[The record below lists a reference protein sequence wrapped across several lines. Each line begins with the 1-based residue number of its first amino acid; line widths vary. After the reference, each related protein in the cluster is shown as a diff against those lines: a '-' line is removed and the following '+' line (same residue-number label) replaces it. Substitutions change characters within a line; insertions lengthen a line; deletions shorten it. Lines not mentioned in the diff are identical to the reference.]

1 MGLKDRILIADD
13 SEMNQELLTEILGD
27 KYDYLYAGD
36 GVQVVEQ
43 LNDDAEV
50 DLILL
55 DINMPRMDGFEVLR
69 VMNERRWIEEIPV
82 IVISAEYDAEY
93 IQRAY
98 DLGTTDY
105 INRPFSVSVV
115 QHRVENTLM
124 LYSRQRRLVQLVEEQ
139 VYDREKINNTMINIL
154 SHVIE
159 SRNNESGSH
168 TLHMRSISN
177 LILHHLTKITDRY
190 PMTESDISMITM
202 ASALHDI
209 GKITIPKA
217 ILNKPGKL
225 TAEEW
230 EIMKTHAANGDE
242 VLNSAPVLQSEPLV
256 QAGRELCRWR
266 HERWGGGGYPDGVSG
281 DEIPISAQVVALAD
295 VYDALTS
302 ERCYKKAFSHE
313 RAIEMICN
321 GECGAFNP
329 LLIECLQAVA
339 DKLQWNLKSDPSAFD
354 YQAEAQQLANEML
367 NNKELPL
374 SDRSRRLLI
383 NERTKKEF
391 FAGQCQGVQFEYDHI
406 LQKVIYHNWYEDPGE
421 GRKVLYISEGDDV
434 RLLSREDWDTLKQRI
449 NSTTPEEPTV
459 TMQVLIPVHG
469 EYRWHRLTA
478 KTIWPLRGGDY
489 ISALG
494 QFIDIHDQVTRVGL
508 RNLFSSG
515 ETMEQV
521 AHVLRD
527 IFGVVRLVDPA
538 GSHVLEVQ
546 EDGQLVQT
554 DKLCYDIWGRG
565 ECCENCS
572 SLRAL
577 KKKNWL
583 SKLEIKDGKFYSVLS
598 KYVRAGD
605 RDCVLEIAFCMDESG
620 EQPLHD
626 HSPNRTNLLL
636 LNFYR
641 DSLTRVYSRMYLD
654 DFLPNLEQCDGVAL
668 VDVDRFKHINDTYGH
683 PIGDIALK
691 HVAKVISSCLREE
704 DVMVRY
710 GGDEFL
716 LLFSEIP
723 EPDFYAKLQEIR
735 AAVRKSQLEDYPQ
748 IQLDVSLGGA
758 YRVYPLSQAITKADK
773 EMYKNKSAH
782 QEGN

>member
-256 QAGRELCRWR
+256 KTAHEICRWH
-266 HERWGGGGYPDGVSG
+266 HERWDGGGYPDGLSG

-406 LQKVIYHNWYEDPGE
+406 LQKVIYHNWY
-421 GRKVLYISEGDDV
+421 
-434 RLLSREDWDTLKQRI
+434 
-449 NSTTPEEPTV
+449 
-459 TMQVLIPVHG
+459 
-469 EYRWHRLTA
+469 
-478 KTIWPLRGGDY
+478 
-489 ISALG
+489 
-494 QFIDIHDQVTRVGL
+494 
-508 RNLFSSG
+508 
-515 ETMEQV
+515 
-521 AHVLRD
+521 
-527 IFGVVRLVDPA
+527 
-538 GSHVLEVQ
+538 
-546 EDGQLVQT
+546 
-554 DKLCYDIWGRG
+554 
-565 ECCENCS
+565 
-572 SLRAL
+572 
-577 KKKNWL
+577 
-583 SKLEIKDGKFYSVLS
+583 
-598 KYVRAGD
+598 
-605 RDCVLEIAFCMDESG
+605 
-620 EQPLHD
+620 
-626 HSPNRTNLLL
+626 
-636 LNFYR
+636 
-641 DSLTRVYSRMYLD
+641 
-654 DFLPNLEQCDGVAL
+654 
-668 VDVDRFKHINDTYGH
+668 
-683 PIGDIALK
+683 
-691 HVAKVISSCLREE
+691 
-704 DVMVRY
+704 
-710 GGDEFL
+710 
-716 LLFSEIP
+716 
-723 EPDFYAKLQEIR
+723 
-735 AAVRKSQLEDYPQ
+735 
-748 IQLDVSLGGA
+748 
-758 YRVYPLSQAITKADK
+758 
-773 EMYKNKSAH
+773 
-782 QEGN
+782 